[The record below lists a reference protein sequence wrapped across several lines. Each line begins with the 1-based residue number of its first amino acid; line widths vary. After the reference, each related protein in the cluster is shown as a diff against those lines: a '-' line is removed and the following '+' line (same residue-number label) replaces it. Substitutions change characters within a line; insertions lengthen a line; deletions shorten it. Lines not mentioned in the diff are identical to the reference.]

1 VNTSLREAE
10 VHVALSRLY
19 MKLAANKKND
29 EEAAAGDT
37 SAACTPNKPPQPV
50 PDNSAEKHEKAKRGG
65 NILKLALKDMAYI
78 ITISNASLQWGLLVL
93 SSGFSAAGSHLR
105 RSNQVM
111 TMLPRDINIFCCCRT
126 WGLGPCELV

>member
-1 VNTSLREAE
+1 MNTSLREAE

-78 ITISNASLQWGLLVL
+78 ITISNASRAPM
-93 SSGFSAAGSHLR
+93 GFAGFIIR
-105 RSNQVM
+105 
-111 TMLPRDINIFCCCRT
+111 IFCSWIT
-126 WGLGPCELV
+126 FKTLESSNDNVT